1 MTLICYRDN
10 IPSIQVKS
18 WPLAASLWNSD
29 CISGLVPTLFAD
41 NVEAAS
47 EALTNNPG
55 KAHGDMAKFNKVIL
69 MPEDLSLSDAAAF
82 LKKPR

>member
-1 MTLICYRDN
+1 M
-10 IPSIQVKS
+10 
-18 WPLAASLWNSD
+18 
-29 CISGLVPTLFAD
+29 PTLFAD

-69 MPEDLSLSDAAAF
+69 MPEELSLSDAAAF